1 MTLGAGWVSSSIC
14 PSSISIPRIFQHLG
28 YCSSRLLNFTRLP
41 NFFDFMAF
49 PLYQSWS
56 VKFRCWIS
64 SPLGLTKLLRSLNS
78 ESPFSI
84 PIALLFSPKLTCHN
98 LPDLPSDA
106 PLSSTFHCS
115 APPIWL
121 SSSWLHRTPPSLRV
135 QGPRLCTALASCLAF
150 LTLLCFALSTV
161 SISSQ
166 RSLGLSLKHTLSILG
181 PEMKEANGRGLFLC

>member
-1 MTLGAGWVSSSIC
+1 MTLGTGWVSSSLC

-41 NFFDFMAF
+41 NFFDFMDF

-64 SPLGLTKLLRSLNS
+64 WPLGLTKLLRSLNS
-78 ESPFSI
+78 EYPFSI

-98 LPDLPSDA
+98 LPDLPSEA
-106 PLSSTFHCS
+106 TLSSTFHCS

-121 SSSWLHRTPPSLRV
+121 SSSWLHRTPPSFRV

-161 SISSQ
+161 SISFQ